1 MEPLPDLATLSDD
14 DLEQVLRRLKD
25 EEEAISL
32 RRRVLHGQIDLLRA
46 ERNARLRELVASE
59 GADTPDAGLVAA
71 TVVGGDET
79 PVSEIELDVR
89 DEIEPLP
96 DLSTITTEE
105 LRVLIRELDREE
117 DRVSLERRLLHG
129 RIDILSAERLLREH
143 AASEPEP
150 SHVDVDRLKEILAKR
165 LLSRRGDEQA

>member
-14 DLEQVLRRLKD
+14 DLEQTLRRLKD

-46 ERNARLRELVASE
+46 ERNARLRDLVAGE
-59 GADTPDAGLVAA
+59 RAETPDASLVAA
-71 TVVGGDET
+71 TVVGDDDA
-79 PVSEIELDVR
+79 PVSELELEVHA
-89 DEIEPLP
+89 EIEPLP
-96 DLSTITTEE
+96 DLSTLTTEE
-105 LRVLIRELDREE
+105 LRILIRELDREE
-117 DRVSLERRLLHG
+117 DRISLERRLLHG

-143 AASEPEP
+143 AAVEPEP

-165 LLSRRGDEQA
+165 LLSRRGDEPA